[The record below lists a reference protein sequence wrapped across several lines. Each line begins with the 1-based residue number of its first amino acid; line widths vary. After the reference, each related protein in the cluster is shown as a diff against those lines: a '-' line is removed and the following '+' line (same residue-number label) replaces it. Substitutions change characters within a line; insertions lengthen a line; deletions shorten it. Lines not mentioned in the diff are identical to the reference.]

1 MMRTRTIAALTAAA
15 LLLPATSWGF
25 SFGTFAPGEQIL
37 SVQLAAGNL
46 SNPTISF
53 DGTTNTMVFDAA
65 VSTITTNLGIYNIPL
80 GDVLF
85 SSTVMIAAGTEV
97 VIQPFAPFY
106 GGDIAAGFSNGIA
119 ADLSIVDVGPGG
131 AGLLL
136 SGDYAGTLDFI
147 ANSPGGFGF
156 PIVGSLN
163 GGFSV
168 SGGDTDFVTA
178 FGPGGDYFANL
189 ASFLNGGGMPVGS
202 NLCLMI
208 AGGCPAGT
216 TIGSF
221 TVNPA
226 ATITP
231 IPEPGVVTLMAMGLA
246 LLARRRA
253 R

>member
-1 MMRTRTIAALTAAA
+1 MRTRTIAAITAAA
-15 LLLPATSWGF
+15 LLLPATSWAF

-53 DGTTNTMVFDAA
+53 DGTTNTMVFDAS
-65 VSTITTNLGIYNIPL
+65 VSTITTNFGTYNIPL

-85 SSTVMIAAGTEV
+85 SSTVMIVGGTEV
-97 VIQPFAPFY
+97 VVPPFAPFY
-106 GGDIAAGFSNGIA
+106 GGDVSASFANGIA

-136 SGDYAGTLDFI
+136 AGDYGTTLDFL
-147 ANSPGGFGF
+147 ANSPGGYGF
-156 PIVGSLN
+156 PIVGNLS
-163 GGFSV
+163 GGFTV
-168 SGGDTDFVTA
+168 SGGDAAFVAA

-208 AGGCPAGT
+208 DGGCPGGT

-231 IPEPGVVTLMAMGLA
+231 IPEPGTVALLAVGVA
-246 LLARRRA
+246 LLARRSR
-253 R
+253 